1 MFDKIQHIGYYTAN
15 LDAAV
20 AWFNQGFGSEN
31 AGGGVVASSV
41 QVPGGGSNAFLRFG
55 QVEVELIQPAD
66 TSNLPQDGLVMHHVA
81 YVVSDI
87 LQAIEDC
94 KARGFKFLADAP
106 RTNQLGQQLL
116 YFDPTTTNNVLL
128 HLTQLP
134 EPADAVT
141 TGVGGGVQVAKIVH
155 AGYRVPNLDEA
166 IAWYAEKFDGEHI
179 GGGPSRTGSRN
190 AFVNFGQV
198 QVELIEPGDPTVI
211 LAGTHTMDHVGY
223 VVGDIPSC
231 MGQCQANGLRF
242 VADSPNTNSIGQQVL
257 YFDTETSQGSRMHLT
272 RLPD

>member
-1 MFDKIQHIGYYTAN
+1 MFDKIQHIGYLVAD

-31 AGGGVVASSV
+31 AGGGAVLSSV

-66 TSNLPQDGLVMHHVA
+66 TSNLPRDGLVMHHVA
-81 YVVSDI
+81 YVVPDI
-87 LQAIEDC
+87 LQAIEEC
-94 KARGFKFLADAP
+94 KARGFKFVADAP

-134 EPADAVT
+134 EPANAVT

-166 IAWYAEKFDGEHI
+166 IAWYTEKFDGMHL
-179 GGGPSRTGSRN
+179 GGGASRQGGRN

-198 QVELIEPGDPTVI
+198 QVELIEPGNPAD
-211 LAGTHTMDHVGY
+211 LGGQYQMDHVGY
-223 VVGDIPSC
+223 VMNDIHAGIADC
-231 MGQCQANGLRF
+231 CNRGFQF
-242 VADSPNTNSIGQQVL
+242 VADSPNTNSVGQQVL
-257 YFDTETSQGSRMHLT
+257 YFDTATSMGSRMHLT
-272 RLPD
+272 QLPD